1 MWFDF
6 MFVSLYL
13 WYCTQYHLQI
23 YSLIFLRV
31 IFTHIPYSTN
41 ISFEQIITFQPFN
54 IFYKIFFSINLN
66 PQPTF
71 NVNSWDTTHQMIHP
85 SSAPRR
91 VPIRAHVFAAILRA
105 LEVESKST
113 RPSPQA
119 GWGRL
124 GWLFFFGGGRK
135 RGWLSR
141 KKPKNFWKDWMI
153 GWMDVFF
160 VFFAVRQFN
169 VFGNWE
175 IDALS

>member
-1 MWFDF
+1 
-6 MFVSLYL
+6 
-13 WYCTQYHLQI
+13 
-23 YSLIFLRV
+23 
-31 IFTHIPYSTN
+31 
-41 ISFEQIITFQPFN
+41 
-54 IFYKIFFSINLN
+54 
-66 PQPTF
+66 
-71 NVNSWDTTHQMIHP
+71 MIHP

-105 LEVESKST
+105 PQVESKST

-124 GWLFFFGGGRK
+124 GWLFFAEER
-135 RGWLSR
+135 LVV
-141 KKPKNFWKDWMI
+141 KKTRTSGKI
-153 GWMDVFF
+153 GWMDGWMDVLF